1 MFKLFKVG
9 IPIKMIKLF
18 KVRIPMKDDHNSS
31 EFSVEILVIAPKV
44 VEALEYLH
52 TMDILHL
59 DIKPN
64 NIMFTKVFQILK
76 AIEWRDK
83 HIFLLYS
90 VALYL
95 KSNKAGETTLHVK
108 LIDFGLAREVQPQ
121 TISRSHA

>member
-1 MFKLFKVG
+1 MIKLFKVR

-76 AIEWRDK
+76 AIECSDK
-83 HIFLLYS
+83 HIFCYTVLLYI
-90 VALYL
+90 L

>member
-76 AIEWRDK
+76 AIECSDK

-95 KSNKAGETTLHVK
+95 KIK
-108 LIDFGLAREVQPQ
+108 
-121 TISRSHA
+121 